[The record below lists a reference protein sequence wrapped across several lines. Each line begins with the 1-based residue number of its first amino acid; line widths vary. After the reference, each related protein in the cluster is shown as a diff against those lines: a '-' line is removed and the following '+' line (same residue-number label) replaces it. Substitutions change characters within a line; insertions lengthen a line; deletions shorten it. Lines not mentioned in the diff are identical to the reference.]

1 MWKADEKNR
10 IFINCVLPL
19 VIRTIDTLNPTPN
32 SVTLKDFKFL
42 HFNLHL
48 VRIFQSKRQS
58 KQTFYI
64 LCKSESKFP
73 YSYLCNINF
82 P

>member
-1 MWKADEKNR
+1 MLKADYLNR
-10 IFINCVLPL
+10 IFINCVLSL
-19 VIRTIDTLNPTPN
+19 VIRTIDTLSPTPN
-32 SVTLKDFKFL
+32 SFTLKDFKFL

-48 VRIFQSKRQS
+48 VRICQSKRQS
-58 KQTFYI
+58 IQRFYI
-64 LCKSESKFP
+64 LRKSESEFP